1 MSRRPS
7 NGCRDDLKDEP
18 TRGKRYPS
26 SKKERGLQASL
37 HSCKEQKRRLQIRTS
52 CRRLCDLLP
61 FLNGQLD
68 TATTLELTARY
79 ISYLKETLPP
89 GILSKVNEAVEADV
103 SGSWKNKEKPQQKR
117 RTVRLKKNSLQRA
130 KPAAKKS
137 TEDHVSRRYT
147 QQKICKQ
154 VDRPSSTI
162 TNPLTIDQMLPPADG
177 LTTAH
182 ALPIL
187 LDKSA
192 VPRGQML
199 PVCRDQFLSAS
210 FEPAENDWMNPT
222 PCAFTSAMMSHTFL
236 PQIGLQPSSS
246 PMFWDA
252 TPDLV
257 DPVALP
263 SVNFGQAYSPPEQ
276 TTITNFIVPLVEQG
290 QFSSSLAGPTDS
302 VSAGDFTNQ
311 PLIPFSVFQSATL
324 SSDNLI
330 PEAGYLPVS
339 DTLCDSGLLQE
350 NNLCSS
356 SSLTDSPYGVDNP
369 SWLDLLMDTNG
380 NLCFPDAH
388 LVNIVLSPYTGSN

>member
-137 TEDHVSRRYT
+137 TE
-147 QQKICKQ
+147 
-154 VDRPSSTI
+154 
-162 TNPLTIDQMLPPADG
+162 ADG

-369 SWLDLLMDTNG
+369 SWLDLLLDTNG